1 MNRNV
6 SLPLKT
12 ISMNKKTTGL
22 LIFILLALAP
32 VSLKAQNYFGT
43 WEGTNEYGFGWV
55 KPERVVLELYKENDS
70 TIYGASHLY
79 YRNDKYEH
87 YTVRGKINLQ
97 DETMQ
102 VSEVGELSIKLGF
115 LQENRSGVY
124 YLKMACDDTV
134 CTLKGKWKPKRPI
147 LFAAAS
153 INTNYKKSIQMLP
166 VVKDSLVNKPE
177 PPAVLQ
183 RLPDIQSL
191 IEVDDNKNDV
201 IHIKIYDN
209 GEIDKDSVSLYMDDD
224 MLVYKQQISLTP
236 IAVDIPVSKLKDIS
250 KLKLIAESLG
260 TIPPCT
266 AVMVITIGK
275 KRYEVNLSS
284 DFRKNAVV
292 EFFLK

>member
-1 MNRNV
+1 
-6 SLPLKT
+6 
-12 ISMNKKTTGL
+12 MNKRSTCL
-22 LIFILLALAP
+22 LIFILLALVP
-32 VSLKAQNYFGT
+32 VSLQAQNYFGT

-97 DETMQ
+97 NETMQ

-147 LFAAAS
+147 VFAAAS
-153 INTNYKKSIQMLP
+153 INTTYKKRIQKPVPAP
-166 VVKDSLVNKPE
+166 VVKDSLVNKPQ

-191 IEVDDNKNDV
+191 IEVENNKNDV
-201 IHIKIYDN
+201 INIKIYDN

-224 MLVYKQQISLTP
+224 MLVYKEQISLTP
-236 IAVDIPVSKLKDIS
+236 IEINIPVSKLKEIS

>member
-1 MNRNV
+1 MN
-6 SLPLKT
+6 
-12 ISMNKKTTGL
+12 NKSTCL
-22 LIFILLALAP
+22 LILILLALAP
-32 VSLKAQNYFGT
+32 VSLQAQNYFGT

-97 DETMQ
+97 DQTMQ
-102 VSEVGELSIKLGF
+102 VSEVSELSIKLGF
-115 LQENRSGVY
+115 LMENRSGVY
-124 YLKMACDDTV
+124 YLKMICDDTV

-147 LFAAAS
+147 LFAAGS
-153 INTNYKKSIQMLP
+153 IKTTYTKRIEKPAQGP
-166 VVKDSLVNKPE
+166 VVKDSLLKKPE

-183 RLPDIQSL
+183 RMPDIQSL
-191 IEVDDNKNDV
+191 IEVDNNKNDV
-201 IHIKIYDN
+201 INIKIYDN

-224 MLVYKQQISLTP
+224 MLVYKQQISLKP
-236 IAVDIPVSKLKDIS
+236 IEVNIPVSKLKDIS

-260 TIPPCT
+260 SIPPCT
-266 AVMVITIGK
+266 AVMVISIGK

>member
-1 MNRNV
+1 MNTK
-6 SLPLKT
+6 ST
-12 ISMNKKTTGL
+12 CL
-22 LIFILLALAP
+22 LIFILLALGP
-32 VSLKAQNYFGT
+32 VSLQAQNYFGT

-79 YRNDKYEH
+79 YRNNKYEH

-97 DETMQ
+97 DQTME

-124 YLKMACDDTV
+124 YLKMTCDDTV

-147 LFAAAS
+147 LFAAGS
-153 INTNYKKSIQMLP
+153 INTTYKKGIQKPP

-183 RLPDIQSL
+183 RMPDIQSL
-191 IEVDDNKNDV
+191 IEVENNKNDV
-201 IHIKIYDN
+201 INIKIYDN

-224 MLVYKQQISLTP
+224 MLVYKEQISLTP
-236 IAVDIPVSKLKDIS
+236 IEINIPVRRLREIS

-260 TIPPCT
+260 SIPPCT
-266 AVMVITIGK
+266 AVMVITIGR

-284 DFRKNAVV
+284 DFRKNAVI

>member
-1 MNRNV
+1 MY
-6 SLPLKT
+6 
-12 ISMNKKTTGL
+12 
-22 LIFILLALAP
+22 ILLALGP
-32 VSLKAQNYFGT
+32 VCLQAQNYFGT
-43 WEGTNEYGFGWV
+43 WQGTNEYGFGWM
-55 KPERVVLELYKENDS
+55 KPERVVLELYRENDS

-97 DETMQ
+97 DETME

-115 LQENRSGVY
+115 LHENRSGVY
-124 YLKMACDDTV
+124 YLKMACNDTV
-134 CTLKGKWKPKRPI
+134 CTLKGKWKPKRPVP
-147 LFAAAS
+147 FAAAS
-153 INTNYKKSIQMLP
+153 INTTYNKTIKKPVPLP
-166 VVKDSLVNKPE
+166 VVKDSVVKKPE

-191 IEVDDNKNDV
+191 IEVDNNKNDV
-201 IHIKIYDN
+201 INIKIYDN
-209 GEIDKDSVSLYMDDD
+209 GEIDQDSVSLYMDDD

-236 IAVDIPVSKLKDIS
+236 IEINIPVSKLKDIS
-250 KLKLIAESLG
+250 KLKLVAESLG

-266 AVMVITIGK
+266 AVMIITIGK

>member
-1 MNRNV
+1 MN
-6 SLPLKT
+6 
-12 ISMNKKTTGL
+12 NKSTCL

-32 VSLKAQNYFGT
+32 VSLQAQNYFGT

-87 YTVRGKINLQ
+87 YTVKGKINLQ

-102 VSEVGELSIKLGF
+102 ISEVGELSIKLGF
-115 LQENRSGVY
+115 LMENRSGVY
-124 YLKMACDDTV
+124 YLKMTCNDSV
-134 CTLKGKWKPKRPI
+134 CTLNGKWKPKRPI
-147 LFAAAS
+147 LFAAGS
-153 INTNYKKSIQMLP
+153 INTTYKKTIQKPAPVP
-166 VVKDSLVNKPE
+166 VVKDSLVNKPDQ
-177 PPAVLQ
+177 PAVLQ

-191 IEVDDNKNDV
+191 IEVDNNKNDV
-201 IHIKIYDN
+201 INIKIYDN
-209 GEIDKDSVSLYMDDD
+209 GDIDKDSVSLYMDDD
-224 MLVYKQQISLTP
+224 MLVYRQQISLTP
-236 IAVDIPVSKLKDIS
+236 IEINIPVSKLKDIS

-260 TIPPCT
+260 SIPPCT

-275 KRYEVNLSS
+275 KRYEVKLSS